1 MATRQFIRDDLAL
14 LSSEVKE
21 LHVYAKLDGFDAV
34 SFVIDIS
41 FENQFHPT
49 DVDFEDVSGRYDV
62 VELALSF
69 ADILSVQVDFEAFDL
84 QRCLQNSHK
93 LWHFI
98 LLIEKVPQPHL
109 VSLGHQH
116 LIIIVIEDQVSLRH
130 RAELEM
136 ALLGNQVVLVHLTT
150 DSKVHDVVR
159 DL

>member
-1 MATRQFIRDDLAL
+1 LLRLTKHAGARRLTVCAHWVSVAVVLLNFLATRQFICDDLAL

-69 ADILSVQVDFEAFDL
+69 ADVLSVQVDFEAFDL

-98 LLIEKVPQPHL
+98 LLIEEVP
-109 VSLGHQH
+109 
-116 LIIIVIEDQVSLRH
+116 
-130 RAELEM
+130 
-136 ALLGNQVVLVHLTT
+136 
-150 DSKVHDVVR
+150 
-159 DL
+159 